1 MSSIE
6 QLTKAVLEKSVS
18 KNWDTAVKEWDL
30 MDTSE
35 DVTVSSICV
44 CGKPG
49 IRYLHR
55 ITNLFNDQTI
65 YPVGSCCI
73 KKFNRADLNEKI
85 EVKEKLFELYQAVG
99 SNKFLS
105 LSTELFS
112 RKLIMY
118 LFKEGAFESNN
129 PNYSALNNYTFFLKM
144 FNKRDKE
151 SITPAQDKKIKAI
164 LLNNIRPFIRK
175 QLAGKFVSK
184 KI

>member
-1 MSSIE
+1 M
-6 QLTKAVLEKSVS
+6 
-18 KNWDTAVKEWDL
+18 
-30 MDTSE
+30 
-35 DVTVSSICV
+35 
-44 CGKPG
+44 
-49 IRYLHR
+49 
-55 ITNLFNDQTI
+55 
-65 YPVGSCCI
+65 
-73 KKFNRADLNEKI
+73 
-85 EVKEKLFELYQAVG
+85 G